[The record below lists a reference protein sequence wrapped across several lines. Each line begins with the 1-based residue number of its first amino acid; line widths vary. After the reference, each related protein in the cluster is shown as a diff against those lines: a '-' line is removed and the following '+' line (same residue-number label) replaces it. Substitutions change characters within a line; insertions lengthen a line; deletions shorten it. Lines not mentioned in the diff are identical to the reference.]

1 MLQHV
6 IPLIDQCVGCEN
18 CKNICKKDAISF
30 LQNDEGFFYPIVD
43 ENKCINCG
51 ACNKVCP
58 IYQTTQ
64 KNETTQVGYAT
75 ISRIKALYRHGA
87 SAGAFGTI
95 AHSFLENFKD
105 SLVVGVACV
114 DGVVKHVVI
123 DKIEDV
129 ALLQN
134 SKYVQSKMGDVVI
147 KVSKALKNGKYVLF
161 SGTPC
166 QVNAVKSFVGKECSN
181 LFTIDLICHGVPSP
195 ALLKFDLQKQGFC
208 SIQDIKF
215 RLKTRKLHSRSHFLL
230 SIKGDGKT
238 RHIFNNRDLYY
249 QLFIKEGTYRETC
262 YKCKFANLSRVGDI
276 TIGDCDSHKY
286 IDFHQE
292 DALNAVLINSEKGK
306 FLWMISEKDLDS
318 CQLNLEKEA
327 ECNTQLRKPCERKKT
342 RDSIYKDV
350 FNSYEELLRRMCKP
364 RTFKDRLI
372 LLLKYGCWR

>member
-1 MLQHV
+1 MHEHV
-6 IPLIDQCVGCEN
+6 IPSIDLCVGCEN
-18 CKNICKKDAISF
+18 CKNICKKGAISF
-30 LQNDEGFFYPIVD
+30 SQNDEGFFYPIVD
-43 ENKCINCG
+43 ENKCISCG

-58 IYQTTQ
+58 IYQEPL
-64 KNETTQVGYAT
+64 KNETAQVGYAT
-75 ISRIKALYRHGA
+75 ISCIKRLYRQGA

-95 AHSFLENFKD
+95 AYSFLNNFKD
-105 SLVVGVACV
+105 SLVVGAACV
-114 DGVVKHVVI
+114 DGSVKHIII
-123 DKIEDV
+123 DQIEDI

-134 SKYVQSKMGDVVI
+134 SKYVQSKMEDVAV
-147 KVSKALKNGKYVLF
+147 KVSNALKKGKHVLF

-166 QVNAVKSFVGKECSN
+166 QVNAVKLFVGDGYRN

-195 ALLKFDLQKQGFC
+195 ALLKFDLQKQGFS

-215 RLKTRKLHSRSHFLL
+215 RLKNKKSHSRSHFIL

-238 RHIFNNRDLYY
+238 KHIFNNRDLYY
-249 QLFIKEGTYRETC
+249 QLFIKEDTYRESC

-292 DALNAVLINSEKGK
+292 DALNAVLINSEKGD
-306 FLWMISEKDLDS
+306 FLWSLSEKNFES
-318 CQLNLEKEA
+318 CQLDLQKEA

-342 RDSIYKDV
+342 RDFIYKDV
-350 FNSYEELLRRMCKP
+350 FNSYEKLLKRMCKS
-364 RTFKDRLI
+364 RTFKDRLL